1 MSQFMY
7 LPKNLNITVVVEDES
22 YDRMLT
28 TLKAGE
34 PFVKTYLA
42 KCPHR
47 SPRMCKCSFRK
58 NVLVN
63 NEIMRDINGKME
75 KVWCVRQ
82 ILALC
87 Q

>member
-7 LPKNLNITVVVEDES
+7 LPKNINVTIVVDDEA
-22 YDRMLT
+22 YERMLT

-34 PFVKTYLA
+34 PFVKTYFG

-63 NEIMRDINGKME
+63 NEIMRDVNGKME
-75 KVWCVRQ
+75 KVWCIRQ